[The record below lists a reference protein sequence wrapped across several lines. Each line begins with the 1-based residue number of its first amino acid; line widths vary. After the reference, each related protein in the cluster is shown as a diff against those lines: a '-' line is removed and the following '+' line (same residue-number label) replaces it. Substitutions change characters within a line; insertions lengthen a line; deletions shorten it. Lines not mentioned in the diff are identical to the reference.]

1 VLKQAI
7 NSLIIEMATGLS
19 AYFNMIMS
27 RFGPNPSMSSRT
39 STIVAAALLALTIA
53 AVNANANPA
62 QVYPSSD
69 AAYTQS
75 LNGDWSF
82 KYVQGLEPGLDAGFT
97 EPRFDV
103 SGWKAIAVP
112 SNWELKGFAEPSYA
126 DELKDGLGL
135 YRRTFRVPAGWKAR
149 RTFLRFEGVAFG
161 YEVWINGRK
170 AGGSSASAFNRHTF
184 DVTDFLRPDPDA
196 DNVLAVRVTTKP
208 HGFEFDLND
217 DWSLSGIYRDVSL
230 FSLPAVHVRD
240 LSTSTVVQ
248 PDSSANLAIDV
259 ALSQAGG
266 EAEVGGAAEAEG
278 EVLATLLA
286 PDGSVAGELSLPPGE
301 RQHRAGTM
309 HIARPALWTAE
320 TPSLYRLQLTLSLGG
335 VVQQRISE
343 RIGLRQVSIANG
355 VLLLNGRPIKM
366 RGVNHHDLDPVTGRA
381 VTEAQMRQDLELM
394 KKANVNYLRTS
405 HYPPH
410 PRLLELCD
418 ELGIYVMDEVAIGHG
433 EKNLE
438 KPAYREAILAR
449 VEPTIARDK
458 NRASVLVWSIGNE
471 NPITDAELEAGRLAK
486 ALDPTRPITYPKIGS
501 YFAKNYERLPAFVDI
516 YAPHYPSNATLKDY
530 AQKLKRPTILTE
542 YAHALGLATD
552 RMQDQWDIIQAA
564 PVFAGGSIWHFH
576 DQGLLRTSSDP
587 VDAGKP
593 TQMVWLDKYRYYD
606 THGLDGADGLTYAD
620 RTPQIDYWQMRKVY
634 APVQFIERE
643 AAVQPGAQQIA
654 LTIENRHDFR
664 SLRGIRLLWSL
675 QRNGKDGQQGVVAL
689 QASARQSET
698 VHIPVRIP
706 ADAGADVL
714 ALNVRAVDER
724 GLQIN
729 ERSIRLQ
736 LGGSTLQTRL
746 EVLPAKG
753 RPQVADTPAQVTV
766 SLPQW
771 VLTVKRASGELTIR
785 DHAGK
790 LLVAGIQPHA
800 GRKPTMAEA
809 LGAQKSGLWLASML
823 TASGAADVKV
833 ERRGDGVRISVAGRY
848 LLADSAR
855 DAAQSQAPKT
865 GADDLVPGADAAAAG
880 KTSKGDAGLTGGYQL
895 DVGANGAIAVSY
907 DYAPVDAA
915 GMLSEAGLS
924 LVAAPGAG
932 ELRWIGQGPY
942 AGYPGKDRL
951 NEFGLYHL
959 NRDDLRFRG
968 NRRATEVALLTA
980 PDGAGFAMSMAPSDV
995 AVERQD
1001 ALTILSHNAVI
1012 GGLGNKGTASE
1023 VTIRL
1028 DKTPRIAGSF
1038 TLLPLTKS
1046 WPAPVTRWFGRP
1058 GPATNVYKPF
1068 YHSYDQ

>member
-1 VLKQAI
+1 
-7 NSLIIEMATGLS
+7 
-19 AYFNMIMS
+19 
-27 RFGPNPSMSSRT
+27 MSSRT
-39 STIVAAALLALTIA
+39 STIVAAALLALSIA
-53 AVNANANPA
+53 TAKADPA

-75 LNGDWSF
+75 LNGAWSF
-82 KYVQGLEPGLDAGFT
+82 KYVPGLEPGLDAGFT

-103 SGWKAIAVP
+103 SGWKGIAVP
-112 SNWELKGFAEPSYA
+112 SNWELKGFAEPAYA
-126 DELKDGLGL
+126 DELKDGTGL
-135 YRRTFRVPAGWKAR
+135 YRRSFRVPADWHGR

-170 AGGSSASAFNRHTF
+170 AGVSSASAFNRHTF
-184 DVTDFLRPDPDA
+184 DVSDFLRPEADA

-230 FSLPAVHVRD
+230 FSVPAVHVLD
-240 LSTSTVVQ
+240 LSTSTVLQ
-248 PDSSANLAIDV
+248 PDGSANLSIDV
-259 ALSQAGG
+259 ALSEAGG
-266 EAEVGGAAEAEG
+266 EVHAK
-278 EVLATLLA
+278 LLA
-286 PDGSVAGELSLPPGE
+286 PDGSVAGELALPPGD
-301 RQHRAGTM
+301 RQHRAGVM
-309 HIARPALWTAE
+309 HITRPALWTAE
-320 TPSLYRLQLTLSLGG
+320 TPSLYRLQLTLSVGG
-335 VVQQRISE
+335 VVQQRIAE
-343 RIGLRQVSIANG
+343 RIGLRQVSIADG

-381 VTEAQMRQDLELM
+381 VTEAQMRQDLVLM
-394 KKANVNYLRTS
+394 KQANVNYLRTS

-438 KPAYREAILAR
+438 KPEYREAILAR

-486 ALDPTRPITYPKIGS
+486 QLDPTRPITYPKIGS
-501 YFAKNYERLPAFVDI
+501 YFAKNYERIPAFVDI

-552 RMQDQWDIIQAA
+552 RMQDQWDIIQAT
-564 PVFAGGSIWHFH
+564 PVLAGGSIWHFH

-587 VDAGKP
+587 VDAGKS
-593 TQMVWLDKYRYYD
+593 TQLVWLDKYRYYD

-643 AAVQPGAQQIA
+643 AAVHAGAQQIA
-654 LTIENRHDFR
+654 LSIENRHDFR
-664 SLRGIRLLWSL
+664 SLRGIRLLWFL
-675 QRNGKDGQQGVVAL
+675 QRNGKETQQGVVAL
-689 QASARQSET
+689 KAGAREGET
-698 VHIPVRIP
+698 VQIPVRIP

-736 LGGSTLQTRL
+736 QAGSTLQAWAAG
-746 EVLPAKG
+746 LPGKG
-753 RPQVADTPAQVTV
+753 RPQVAETAAQVTV
-766 SLPQW
+766 TLPQG
-771 VLTVKRASGELTIR
+771 VLTVQRASGDLTIR

-790 LLVAGIQPHA
+790 LLVAGIHPHA
-800 GRKPTMAEA
+800 GRKPTMAES
-809 LGAQKSGLWLASML
+809 LGAPKSGLWLASML
-823 TASGAADVKV
+823 TASAAPEVKV
-833 ERRGDGVRISVAGRY
+833 ERRGDGVRVSVSGRY
-848 LLADSAR
+848 LLA
-855 DAAQSQAPKT
+855 
-865 GADDLVPGADAAAAG
+865 PGAESALA
-880 KTSKGDAGLTGGYQL
+880 GGYQL
-895 DVGANGAIAVSY
+895 DIGASGAIAVSY
-907 DYAPVDAA
+907 EYAPVNAA

-932 ELRWIGQGPY
+932 EFRWIGQGPY

-959 NRDDLRFRG
+959 NREDLRFRG

-980 PDGAGFAMSMAPSDV
+980 LDGAGFAMGMPPGDV
-995 AVERQD
+995 NVERQD
-1001 ALTILSHNAVI
+1001 DLTILSHNAVI
-1012 GGLGNKGTASE
+1012 GGLGNKGTGAE
-1023 VTIRL
+1023 VMVRL

-1046 WPAPVTRWFGRP
+1046 WPVPLTRWFGRP
-1058 GPATNVYKPF
+1058 GPASDVYKPF